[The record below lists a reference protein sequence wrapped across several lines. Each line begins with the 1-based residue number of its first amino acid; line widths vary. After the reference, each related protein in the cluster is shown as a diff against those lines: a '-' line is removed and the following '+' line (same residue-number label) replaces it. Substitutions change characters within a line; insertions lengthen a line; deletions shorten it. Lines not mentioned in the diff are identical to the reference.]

1 MRKLN
6 ALIPLMVMAVFT
18 SCTKEDISDL
28 TVNEAQGL
36 VPGDWKVTY
45 YFDNSNGES
54 SEFDGYT
61 FSFADDGTVTASVSG
76 SEFTGTWNV
85 SSSDDDPN
93 FDKEIEITI
102 SGNSALD
109 DLDGKWLI
117 TEISESVMKFKD
129 DTPSEEIHFEHI

>member
-1 MRKLN
+1 MKRFYVLLPVI
-6 ALIPLMVMAVFT
+6 AMAVLT
-18 SCTKEDISDL
+18 SCSKDDISNI
-28 TVNEAQGL
+28 TVNEAQAF

-45 YFDNSNGES
+45 YFDNSNGVS
-54 SEFDGYT
+54 CEFDGYT
-61 FSFADDGTVTASVSG
+61 FTFGDDGTVTATISG
-76 SEFTGTWNV
+76 TEYAGLWTV

-102 SGNSALD
+102 SGTSAMD

-117 TEISESVMKFKD
+117 TEISETVMKFKD